1 MQGSVLK
8 VGEKYLS
15 GNHTVMEYEMSRKLY
30 RQKNGWQIHSNERI
44 FQVMTFKI
52 KYPSV
57 GLPVMANIAQCL
69 TGDWERI
76 TVADPEGG
84 RSPSPLLNIL

>member
-1 MQGSVLK
+1 
-8 VGEKYLS
+8 
-15 GNHTVMEYEMSRKLY
+15 MSRKLY
-30 RQKNGWQIHSNERI
+30 SQKNGWQIHSNEQI

-57 GLPVMANIAQCL
+57 VLPVMANIAQCL
-69 TGDWERI
+69 TGDWDHI

-84 RSPSPLLNIL
+84 RSPSPL